1 MSTCKSLAW
10 GLAALTVLL
19 ADTASAQR
27 TNYSSGTT
35 TNGLFG
41 QNTVGGSGS
50 STGRTSGS
58 SSSSSTAQSGGSG
71 AGMDTT
77 NVALSSQSMRPTV
90 STTQQRGAFV
100 GADSGDTTNAR
111 SLQATNARRTTQNN
125 GLAQLQNLFTQGLQN
140 INNAN
145 QQGQSQTQIR
155 VNLKLG
161 FSPQPVSAPRVQAFQ
176 TTITKLPGI
185 AWVGQPQVTLEGR
198 TAVLRGKVA
207 TEDDRKLAEALALM
221 EPDVL
226 DVRNELQVDSSGTTA
241 EELLPPPVPLP

>member
-10 GLAALTVLL
+10 GLAALLVLM
-19 ADTASAQR
+19 ADSASAQR

-50 STGRTSGS
+50 ATGRTTGG
-58 SSSSSTAQSGGSG
+58 SSSTAQSGAG
-71 AGMDTT
+71 AGVDTT

-161 FSPQPVSAPRVQAFQ
+161 FAPQPVAAPRVQAFQ

-207 TEDDRKLAEALALM
+207 TEDDRELAEALALM

-241 EELLPPPVPLP
+241 EELLPPPVPVP

>member
-10 GLAALTVLL
+10 GLAALMVMLV
-19 ADTASAQR
+19 ANSASAQR

-41 QNTVGGSGS
+41 QNTVGGSQQPSTNTGSGSGS
-50 STGRTSGS
+50 STQVGS
-58 SSSSSTAQSGGSG
+58 A
-71 AGMDTT
+71 AGTNTT
-77 NVALSSQSMRPTV
+77 NIALQAQTMRPV
-90 STTQQRGAFV
+90 VETTQQRGAFV
-100 GADSGDTTNAR
+100 GADSADTTNVR

-125 GLAQLQNLFTQGLQN
+125 GLAQLQNLFTQGMQN

-207 TEDDRKLAEALALM
+207 TADDRKLAEALALM

>member
-1 MSTCKSLAW
+1 MSTRNSLAW
-10 GLAALTVLL
+10 GLATMVVMLI
-19 ADTASAQR
+19 ADSASAQR

-50 STGRTSGS
+50 ATGSTGGSGS
-58 SSSSSTAQSGGSG
+58 SAQSGAG

-100 GADSGDTTNAR
+100 GADTGDTANVR

-140 INNAN
+140 INNSN

-161 FSPQPVSAPRVQAFQ
+161 FAPQPVAAPRVQAFQ
-176 TTITKLPGI
+176 TRITSLPGI
-185 AWVGQPQVTLEGR
+185 AWVGRPQVTMEGR

-207 TEDDRKLAEALALM
+207 TADDRELAEALALM

-226 DVRNELQVDSSGTTA
+226 DVRNELLVDSSGTTA